1 MFLGTETSSNTK
13 ISKLSSGVSQNIEML
28 SYLKH
33 VEPVR
38 ISKSFVLLNIILS
51 NAEPKNLTD
60 HQNFMLFERKWLRA
74 MKEIFKSNC
83 LCLSNGEQ
91 LLSSS
96 WAEMSQWW
104 RLTNRLRSKKL
115 TQIYKGLLRKNVP
128 PKCLNHSP

>member
-60 HQNFMLFERKWLRA
+60 HYKFMLFGRKWL
-74 MKEIFKSNC
+74 
-83 LCLSNGEQ
+83 
-91 LLSSS
+91 
-96 WAEMSQWW
+96 
-104 RLTNRLRSKKL
+104 
-115 TQIYKGLLRKNVP
+115 
-128 PKCLNHSP
+128 